1 MRELGGMGTQGMKGE
16 RDGVSDHYFTST
28 CTGGFIIIHYYNNA
42 DEASV
47 CVCVYVCVWAGN
59 DYN

>member
-1 MRELGGMGTQGMKGE
+1 MRELGGMGTQGMKRE

-47 CVCVYVCVWAGN
+47 CVCVCVCVGRK
-59 DYN
+59 